1 MPETYDVIVAGGGP
15 AGLAIAEPLA
25 KRGLSVLVC
34 ERNREIGV
42 PVRTSGGSWP
52 DDLRALGLPDHLWHP
67 ISRLSFESRNAHATI
82 EWGGPVGCA
91 LDVTATWRH
100 LAERARNAGATV
112 ETGTLARLDR
122 TAHLT
127 LWRDGEARTAR
138 CRLAVDATGTS
149 SLLARQA
156 RVHKGF
162 GRVGVGYEQEL
173 SAPRFPQDE
182 AIILVGGVAPSGYAW
197 AFPRGGTRV
206 RVGVGVIQ
214 PDTEANPRRLYEP
227 VMQKLAEPLEGSS
240 LLELHSGRIPSEE
253 APQRLTG
260 DGMLVLGDA
269 GGHSNPLLGEGI
281 RHVIAAARLAAPIA
295 AAALDR
301 PGVVPVER
309 LRRWERTGS
318 RTRGRSWGLAMRAN
332 HYVARMDDDDWDRAV
347 DLLSKLPPDVVTPL
361 LRGDIVSAQML
372 RATVARGPSTAWRV
386 LRPFVR
392 AGH

>member
-1 MPETYDVIVAGGGP
+1 VPETYDVIVAGGGP

-25 KRGLSVLVC
+25 RRGVSVLVC

-52 DDLRALGLPDHLWHP
+52 ADLRALGLPDHLWHP
-67 ISRLSFESRNAHATI
+67 ISRLSFRSRKAHATVD
-82 EWGGPVGCA
+82 WGGSVGCA

-100 LAERARNAGATV
+100 LADRARESGAIV
-112 ETGTLARLDR
+112 ETGTLARPDR
-122 TAHLT
+122 TAQLT
-127 LWRDGEARTAR
+127 LWRDGESRAAR

-149 SLLARQA
+149 SLFARQA
-156 RVHKGF
+156 RVHQGF

-173 SAPRFPQDE
+173 AAPRFPQDE

-214 PDTEANPRRLYEP
+214 PDTDANPRRLYEP
-227 VMQKLAEPLEGSS
+227 VMRELAEPLEGSA
-240 LLELHSGRIPSEE
+240 LLELHSGLIPSDEPPE
-253 APQRLTG
+253 RLTA
-260 DGMLVLGDA
+260 DGLLVLGDA

-281 RHVIAAARLAAPIA
+281 RHVIAAARRAAPIA
-295 AAALDR
+295 IAALDR

-309 LRRWERTGS
+309 LRRWERAG
-318 RTRGRSWGLAMRAN
+318 RHTRGRSWGLAMRAN
-332 HYVARMDDDDWDRAV
+332 RYVARMGDDDWDRAV
-347 DLLSKLPPDVVTPL
+347 HLLAKLPPEVVTPL

-372 RATVARGPSTAWRV
+372 RATMARGPATAWRV
-386 LRPFVR
+386 LRPFIR
-392 AGH
+392 GGA

>member
-25 KRGLSVLVC
+25 RRGLSVLVC

-52 DDLRALGLPDHLWHP
+52 SDLRALGLPDHLWHP
-67 ISRLSFESRNAHATI
+67 ISRLSFESRHAHATI

-127 LWRDGEARTAR
+127 LWRDGEARDAS
-138 CRLAVDATGTS
+138 CRLAVDATGTN

-227 VMQKLAEPLEGSS
+227 VMEKLAESLAGSS

-253 APQRLTG
+253 APRRLTG

-281 RHVIAAARLAAPIA
+281 RHVIAAARRAAPIA
-295 AAALDR
+295 IAALDR

-309 LRRWERTGS
+309 LRRWERTGNS
-318 RTRGRSWGLAMRAN
+318 TRGRSWGLAMRAN
-332 HYVARMDDDDWDRAV
+332 RYVARMDDDDWDRAV
-347 DLLSKLPPDVVTPL
+347 DLLAKLPPEVVTPL
-361 LRGDIVSAQML
+361 LRGDIISAQML
-372 RATVARGPSTAWRV
+372 RATLGRGPSTAWRV

-392 AGH
+392 AGG